1 MMCMIVEKGREAFQ
15 LRSNFVLTSVLL
27 ITVMMVMYSVHII
40 LSTIGIMRKIY
51 SSLHQYLFQV
61 SSTDKKV
68 SFSFHDYSFE
78 ILSH

>member
-1 MMCMIVEKGREAFQ
+1 MMV
-15 LRSNFVLTSVLL
+15 
-27 ITVMMVMYSVHII
+27 MVMYSVHII